1 MRKFILILTV
11 LVSSLSLGQLPSQ
24 GKADPIK
31 SSRGSGY
38 GTLFMHT
45 NIGSFRIMGNQDFQK
60 TEDKKTP
67 ERTRAEG
74 RIEVQFTGTVLIND
88 LKGTVIA
95 TGSIKKEYDKHGRQ
109 AYFGKGKL
117 IIEGEFWAVQ
127 FFGTKMDARWTG
139 WGIARLYG
147 EFDEDLKTGF
157 YWFDNAPKKTYWSPF
172 GSTISL
178 PHPLAAGTGV
188 KPIERKPGG
197 GKP

>member
-1 MRKFILILTV
+1 MRKFIFLSILLI
-11 LVSSLSLGQLPSQ
+11 SSLSFGQMPSQ

-31 SSRGSGY
+31 STRGY
-38 GTLFMHT
+38 GFGTVFMHT
-45 NIGSFRIMGNQDFQK
+45 NIGSFRIMGTQDFQSAK
-60 TEDKKTP
+60 
-67 ERTRAEG
+67 RIRAEG
-74 RIEVQFTGTVLIND
+74 RVEVVFTGTVLIND
-88 LKGTVIA
+88 LKGKVI
-95 TGSIKKEYDKHGRQ
+95 TSGSIRKEYDKHGRT

-139 WGIARLYG
+139 WGIARMYG
-147 EFDEDLKTGF
+147 EFDENLETGF

-178 PHPLAAGTGV
+178 PHPLPAGTGL
-188 KPIERKPGG
+188 KPTERKPGG

>member
-1 MRKFILILTV
+1 MRKFILIFTV
-11 LVSSLSLGQLPSQ
+11 LVSSLSFGQMPSQ
-24 GKADPIK
+24 GKADLIK
-31 SSRGSGY
+31 SSRGTGF

-45 NIGSFRIMGNQDFQK
+45 NLGSFRIMGNQDHQSK
-60 TEDKKTP
+60 G
-67 ERTRAEG
+67 RSRAEG
-74 RIEVQFTGTVLIND
+74 RIEVTFTGTVLIND
-88 LKGTVIA
+88 LKGIVTA

-147 EFDEDLKTGF
+147 EFDEDLKTGY
-157 YWFDNAPKKTYWSPF
+157 YWFDNAPKKTYWSPY
-172 GSTISL
+172 GSTLSL
-178 PHPLAAGTGV
+178 PNPMAAGTGV
-188 KPIERKPGG
+188 KPTERKPGG